1 MRWAGSAR
9 ARGPALAAAALV
21 AAGCAPAP
29 APAPAPPRTVDAASC
44 PGGESRPIT
53 LLFFGMASDDGRGV
67 SEQAWETFLREV
79 VTPKFPEGF
88 TAFPARGQY
97 ADREGSVVEATRVVL
112 RVRDD
117 NPTGNATVAAIIAE
131 YKRRFQQ
138 RSVLRIDFPACV
150 AF

>member
-1 MRWAGSAR
+1 M
-9 ARGPALAAAALV
+9 ALV
-21 AAGCAPAP
+21 AVGCAPAP
-29 APAPAPPRTVDAASC
+29 APLRTVDPARC
-44 PGGESRPIT
+44 PDGESRPIT
-53 LLFFGMASDDGRGV
+53 LLFFGMATDDGRGV
-67 SEQAWETFLREV
+67 SEQAWEVFLREV

-97 ADREGSVVEATRVVL
+97 ADREGAVVEAAQVVL

-117 NPTGNATVAAIIAE
+117 SPTGDAAVAAIVAE

>member
-1 MRWAGSAR
+1 M
-9 ARGPALAAAALV
+9 ALV
-21 AAGCAPAP
+21 AVGCAPAP
-29 APAPAPPRTVDAASC
+29 APAPFRTVDPARC
-44 PGGESRPIT
+44 PDGESRPVT

-79 VTPKFPEGF
+79 VTPRFPDGF

-97 ADREGSVVEATRVVL
+97 AEREGTVVEATKVVV

-117 NPTGNATVAAIIAE
+117 SPATDAAVAAIVAE

-150 AF
+150 VF